1 MLDNLSQEYTRSFG
15 PVCEIWYF
23 CTSHPLAPILWRFC
37 TSFFEKPFG
46 LLWVW
51 GFILCIYS
59 LYLFISTTLVHVW
72 FVLCCTMLHSFAL
85 VLQIVQCLSLTEFS
99 VFIWQ
104 RFTSIKHTGG
114 DSSPKSSHFKS
125 WKMWRS
131 FAWENFGNCEYV
143 KLPCIIQS
151 NKRFVIY
158 SPLHYIYTRFYY
170 FSLLDNDVL
179 ETSKRRV
186 MLYNILSQIFIVKY
200 NTVSTGNH
208 TYRVV
213 RNLLLSF
220 CLCCL

>member
-1 MLDNLSQEYTRSFG
+1 MLAMFVINVYFTSSDKFIKNGVLDNPSQEYTRIFG
-15 PVCEIWYF
+15 PACEIWYF
-23 CTSHPLAPILWRFC
+23 CTGHLI
-37 TSFFEKPFG
+37 FEKPFG

-125 WKMWRS
+125 WIMWPY
-131 FAWENFGNCEYV
+131 FAWEN
-143 KLPCIIQS
+143 
-151 NKRFVIY
+151 
-158 SPLHYIYTRFYY
+158 
-170 FSLLDNDVL
+170 
-179 ETSKRRV
+179 
-186 MLYNILSQIFIVKY
+186 
-200 NTVSTGNH
+200 
-208 TYRVV
+208 
-213 RNLLLSF
+213 
-220 CLCCL
+220 